1 MEDDRTKGKQ
11 MKRGEVYY
19 ADLGD
24 TVGCEQGGMRPVVI
38 IQNDVGNA
46 YSSCVIVAPM
56 TTAYKKEMPTHVR
69 IGKTDRMDPNTTILA
84 EQIRTIDKSRIGK
97 YVCLLHKETMEILD
111 SALKISIGLKEK
123 EGEKLEDF
131 KVFESERFGT
141 VRAIIR
147 KDGKPWFVAKDITT
161 SLGIQSAR
169 DAVDQHVERENQ
181 GAIKSISP
189 DGPKSF
195 SVINEK
201 GVWSL
206 VLGINTESAHDFQKW
221 VSMEIIP
228 ELTGRIEK
236 KMDNMQVFESSE
248 LGLQVRTI
256 LNNDGSISV
265 NAEDTAIGFGWYQNQ
280 NKNGKEYTSIRWER
294 MNSFSAECGFPHM
307 WGKDDYIPESLF
319 YRLGMK
325 ANNAVADRFQNW
337 LALEVIPSIRKTGGY
352 QHKRM
357 SPEEMMRVQLGMLD
371 GHEERISKL
380 EETMNIDYGQQRVLE
395 KEVAKVVIDALG
407 GKESAAYR
415 ELSRKVFS
423 ECNHDVKDYF
433 HVNSRNNI
441 PRVRFDDAVEYIQ
454 NWKPCTNTKAAIKE
468 RNGMEVD

>member
-1 MEDDRTKGKQ
+1 

-19 ADLGD
+19 ADLGS
-24 TVGCEQGGMRPVVI
+24 TVGCEQGGGGMRPVVI
-38 IQNDVGNA
+38 IQNDIGNIYA
-46 YSSCVIVAPM
+46 QTVIIVPM
-56 TTAYKKEMPTHVR
+56 TASYKKDMSTHVR

-97 YVCLLHKETMEILD
+97 YVCLLHKETMKNLD

-147 KDGKPWFVAKDITT
+147 KDGKPWFVAKDVAI
-161 SLGIQSAR
+161 SLQIQNAR
-169 DAVDQHVERENQ
+169 DAVDQYAEKENQ
-181 GAIKSISP
+181 GSVKGISP
-189 DGPKSF
+189 DGEKSF
-195 SVINEK
+195 AVINEK
-201 GVWSL
+201 GVRSL

-228 ELTGRIEK
+228 ELTGRKEK

-265 NAEDTAIGFGWYQNQ
+265 NAEDTAIGFGWTQTQ
-280 NKNGKEYTSIRWER
+280 NKNGRQYVSIRWETL
-294 MNSFSAECGFPHM
+294 NGFCSEFGFPNKL
-307 WGKDDYIPESLF
+307 GKDDYIPESLF

-325 ANNAVADRFQNW
+325 ANNAVANRFQNW
-337 LALEVIPSIRKTGGY
+337 LAMDVIPSIRKTGGY

-380 EETMNIDYGQQRVLE
+380 EGTMNIDYGQQRVLE

-407 GKESAAYR
+407 GKDSLAYR
-415 ELSRKVFS
+415 EMSKKVFS

-454 NWKPCTNTKAAIKE
+454 NWTPCTNTKVAIKE
-468 RNGMEVD
+468 CNAYGS